1 MNTVELEPAAAVAH
15 LGAGVEPLR
24 ELERRSL
31 GESLGRVLGADLIA
45 AVDVPSFDNAAMDGY
60 ALRAVDQAPGAA
72 LHVVGRALAGHPFG
86 GTLGPGEAVRITT
99 GAALPAGADA
109 VAMQEDV
116 QLEHDRISISSGI
129 TSGRNVRPRGEQLRA
144 GAVVLERG
152 RRLRS
157 YDLGLAAAAGAS
169 ELALVRR
176 LRVGVLSTGD
186 ELQDPADAPAASA
199 GQYDGNR
206 PTLCAALGR
215 TGYEAV
221 DLGIVRDDDEALL
234 EALRA
239 AARARLDVVLS
250 TGGVAQGDA
259 DIVRRFTA
267 LEYVPLALRP
277 GRGLACGRIELEG
290 HVLWCIGMP
299 GNAVAAYVIF
309 QLVVAPL
316 LARRAGARAESPVCL
331 ELPLAGAA
339 TTGAGRI
346 DWRRGCFVARNG
358 RAAVELLAQ
367 QGSSMLR
374 TLCRADALVGIGPR
388 PEIPDGQ
395 PVPVIP
401 LAALP

>member
-1 MNTVELEPAAAVAH
+1 MNAPELDPAAAIAH

-24 ELERRSL
+24 ELERSRV
-31 GESLGRVLGADLIA
+31 GEALDRVLGADLIA
-45 AVDVPSFDNAAMDGY
+45 GVDVPSFDNAAMDGY
-60 ALRAVDQAPGAA
+60 ALRAPDRAQGAA
-72 LHVVGRALAGHPFG
+72 LRVVGRALAGHPFA

-129 TSGRNVRPRGEQLRA
+129 TAGLNVRPRGEQLRA
-144 GAVVLERG
+144 GAVVLGRG

-169 ELALVRR
+169 ELLLVRR

-186 ELQDPADAPAASA
+186 ELQDPPRAAACA

-215 TGYEAV
+215 SGYEAI

-234 EALRA
+234 EALRG

-259 DIVRRFTA
+259 DIVRRFSA

-277 GRGLACGRIELEG
+277 GRGIACGRIELEG
-290 HVLWCIGMP
+290 HVLWFIGMP

-309 QLVVAPL
+309 QLVAAPL

-331 ELPLAGAA
+331 ELPLAGA
-339 TTGAGRI
+339 TRTSAGRI